1 MLESLFSDTH
11 LLSKRFEF
19 NPGINIILGKYSDS
33 KERLGINGIGKSSLI
48 RLINYCFLSQTA
60 EKVFSNTKYNFLRK
74 EGHNIIL
81 QFKSQNTSYFIKRTF
96 EKKGDVHFG
105 ESLNSLEEFPKEEL
119 KIILS
124 NKLFPFENNEVFFE
138 GKRFGTLMHFFIKD
152 DIENQKRVDPLN
164 FFPYNPNE
172 REKAIYNFFLLNLPT
187 KNLIQFEELVK
198 EYKGFNQTI
207 KGLEENV
214 KINTGKSIEEFK
226 SERIKIEDNIL
237 LLEKSLENYNFLDSY
252 KKLERQLVEV
262 TTEINVKLKEYHSLN
277 RKLKKVSESFT
288 FNQEVDIQQVQKLYN
303 EALSTFGDLVK
314 KTLDEIK
321 QFKAEIIENRNKF
334 LIAKEK
340 QLQESIDI
348 ILNDI
353 SKLEDK
359 RSKLYSKL
367 DEKGALESITNTYE
381 QLIEEK
387 TTLES
392 NLQAL
397 RQVDDIQEKLDN
409 LNVTISEIKRDISSD
424 LRNYEKNLYELRG
437 IFQEILKNSIFLDED
452 YTNAYFNIT
461 AKTKSNR
468 EHLPFKIDVEIPKD
482 DALGQ
487 SRLRLIAYD
496 LMVFLYNIRSN
507 RKFPDF
513 LAHDGVFHGI
523 ANNTCVNILNY
534 IYHQF
539 LYNPRFQYLVTFNED
554 EIYVPT
560 DKETV
565 YGQYEFNWKSL
576 VVAEFSDEPSK
587 MIFKRAFT

>member
-1 MLESLFSDTH
+1 M
-11 LLSKRFEF
+11 
-19 NPGINIILGKYSDS
+19 
-33 KERLGINGIGKSSLI
+33 
-48 RLINYCFLSQTA
+48 
-60 EKVFSNTKYNFLRK
+60 
-74 EGHNIIL
+74 
-81 QFKSQNTSYFIKRTF
+81 
-96 EKKGDVHFG
+96 
-105 ESLNSLEEFPKEEL
+105 
-119 KIILS
+119 
-124 NKLFPFENNEVFFE
+124 
-138 GKRFGTLMHFFIKD
+138 
-152 DIENQKRVDPLN
+152 
-164 FFPYNPNE
+164 
-172 REKAIYNFFLLNLPT
+172 NLPT

-207 KGLEENV
+207 EGLEENV

-252 KKLERQLVEV
+252 KKLESQLVEV

-321 QFKAEIIENRNKF
+321 QFKAEILENRNKF

-353 SKLEDK
+353 SKLENK

-539 LYNPRFQYLVTFNED
+539 LSNPRFQYLVTFNED

-565 YGQYEFNWKSL
+565 YGQYEFNWESL
-576 VVAEFSDEPSK
+576 VIAEFSDEPSK